1 MDMDLDLHLPAIASG
16 DTGAFARWVAAAEP
30 RVRRSLAR
38 YAARLDVEVVVQE
51 TLLRIWQVAPRV
63 VRDGHPNSLLRL
75 ALRSA
80 HNLALDEL
88 RRSRRLVDV
97 DADVLQNELE
107 PVEPVEADPGLRE
120 KIERCSEKLPDKP
133 GRALAARLASAGG
146 EPDELLAERLTMQLN
161 TFHQNLARAR
171 KLLAECLRR
180 AGIEWGGA
188 VST

>member
-1 MDMDLDLHLPAIASG
+1 MDLDVHLPAIASG
-16 DTGAFARWVAAAEP
+16 DAGAFARWVAAAEP
-30 RVRRSLAR
+30 AVRRSLGR

-63 VRDGHPNSLLRL
+63 AQDGHPNSLLRL

-80 HNLALDEL
+80 QNLALDEL
-88 RRSRRLVDV
+88 RRSRRWVAA
-97 DADVLQNELE
+97 DADAVQDELE
-107 PVEPVEADPGLRE
+107 PVEPVEADPGLRGN
-120 KIERCSEKLPDKP
+120 IQRCSEKLPHKP

-146 EPDELLAERLTMQLN
+146 EPDEVLAERLTMQLN

-188 VST
+188 MST

>member
-1 MDMDLDLHLPAIASG
+1 MDLDLHLSAIAGG
-16 DTGAFARWVAAAEP
+16 DPGAFARWVAAAEP
-30 RVRRSLAR
+30 ALRRSLGR

-63 VRDGHPNSLLRL
+63 VLDGHPNSLLRL

-88 RRSRRLVDV
+88 RRSRRSVEA
-97 DADVLQNELE
+97 DAVEHELE
-107 PVEPVEADPGLRE
+107 PVAPVETDPGLRAN
-120 KIERCSEKLPDKP
+120 IQRCSEKLPEKP
-133 GRALAARLASAGG
+133 GQALAARLASAGG

-180 AGIEWGGA
+180 VGIDWEGA
-188 VST
+188 LSQ